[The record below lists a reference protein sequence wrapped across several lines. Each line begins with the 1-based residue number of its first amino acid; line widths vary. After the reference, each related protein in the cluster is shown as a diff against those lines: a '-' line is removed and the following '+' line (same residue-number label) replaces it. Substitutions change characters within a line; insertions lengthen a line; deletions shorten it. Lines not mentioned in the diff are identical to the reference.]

1 VTEKSNITPYIPK
14 LDLFLD
20 VNMPH
25 LKELTNQLGKELG
38 MRQGTQFK
46 ALRLLL
52 CNMYTQGQREVRVS
66 RRKQPLGGKKNN
78 PIDIKYSSINDS
90 LDKLDANGY
99 IIQKK
104 GSYEER
110 KMTTMMPTKRL
121 MQWFEDTGW
130 SDEGVDKRVGTYV
143 TLRKANKDNG
153 NAIYIDYEDTEYSN
167 WLNKEIKKYDQLLN
181 SSRIVL
187 LNDDGTEDREFKK
200 FTVQR
205 RFIKHKAKFNNME
218 FTFGGRMP
226 GPWTNLSSVLRKNI
240 TINGQPT
247 IELDRKAS
255 HLNAMYQVITGAPY
269 PYDDDPYHI
278 VVDGYPVPRHIAKNF
293 SSFMQ
298 GSKSPRG
305 AAQSVLN
312 HYKYE
317 AFIKDNP
324 EEEDIK
330 KCEEYIEFKNKVKTK
345 AIANAILKKHPKVA
359 KYYNNRKVY
368 GDFISCWESD
378 IVFEVV
384 MELTKRGIPCLTIY
398 DSFIV
403 PLQYKDLVDNMKD
416 ITPYI
421 NRRGLPKEV
430 FNIDNYND
438 N

>member
-1 VTEKSNITPYIPK
+1 
-14 LDLFLD
+14 
-20 VNMPH
+20 MPH
-25 LKELTNQLGKELG
+25 LEELTNQLGKDIG

-46 ALRLLL
+46 ALKLLL
-52 CNMYTQGQREVRVS
+52 CNMYIQGQRQVRVS
-66 RRKQPLGGKKNN
+66 RRKQPLGGKKDN
-78 PIDIKYSSINDS
+78 PIDIKYSAINGS
-90 LDKLDANGY
+90 LDKLEANGY
-99 IIQKK
+99 IIQEL
-104 GSYEER
+104 GSHEEK
-110 KMTTMMPTKRL
+110 KMTTMMPTDRL

-143 TLRKANKDNG
+143 TLRKAKKDNG
-153 NAIYIDYEDTEYSN
+153 KSIYIDYEDTEYSK
-167 WLNKEIKKYDQLLN
+167 WLSEEIKQYDQLLSN
-181 SSRIVL
+181 SRIVL

-205 RFIKHKAKFNNME
+205 KFIRHNFKDKNTE
-218 FTFGGRMP
+218 FVFGGRMP
-226 GPWTNLSSVLRKNI
+226 GPWAYLSSELRQNI

-247 IELDRKAS
+247 VELDRTAS

-293 SSFMQ
+293 SSLMQ

-312 HYKYE
+312 LYKYK
-317 AFIKDNP
+317 AFIKNDS

-330 KCEEYIEFKNKVKTK
+330 KYEEYIEFKKKVKPTV
-345 AIANAILKKHPKVA
+345 IAQAILNKHPKIS
-359 KYYNNRKVY
+359 KYYNNGKVY

-378 IVFEVV
+378 IVFEVL

-403 PLQYKDLVDNMKD
+403 PLKYEELVDNMKD
-416 ITPYI
+416 ITPYED
-421 NRRGLPKEV
+421 RRGILKELLKV
-430 FNIDNYND
+430 NNYND

>member
-1 VTEKSNITPYIPK
+1 MAHKPK
-14 LDLFLD
+14 IDLFLD
-20 VNMPH
+20 LNMPH
-25 LKELTNQLGKELG
+25 LEELTNQLGKDLG

-52 CNMYTQGQREVRVS
+52 CNMYIQGQKQVRVS
-66 RRKQPLGGKKNN
+66 RRKQPLGGKKDN
-78 PIDIKYSSINDS
+78 PIDIKYSAINGS
-90 LDKLDANGY
+90 LDKLEANGY
-99 IIQKK
+99 IIQEL
-104 GSYEER
+104 GSHEEK
-110 KMTTMMPTKRL
+110 KMTTMLPTDRL

-130 SDEGVDKRVGTYV
+130 SDEGVDKRVGTYI
-143 TLRKANKDNG
+143 TLRKAKKDNG
-153 NAIYIDYEDTEYSN
+153 KSIYIDYEDTEYSK
-167 WLNKEIKKYDQLLN
+167 WLSEEIKQYDQLLSN
-181 SSRIVL
+181 SRIVL
-187 LNDDGTEDREFKK
+187 LNDDGSEDREFKK

-205 RFIKHKAKFNNME
+205 KFIRHNFKDKNTE

-226 GPWTNLSSVLRKNI
+226 GPWTNLSSELRKNI

-255 HLNAMYQVITGAPY
+255 HLNAMYQVITDASY

-278 VVDGYPVPRHIAKNF
+278 VVDGYTVPRHIAKNF

-298 GSKSPRG
+298 GSN
-305 AAQSVLN
+305 SVLGTAHSVIN

-317 AFIKDNP
+317 ALKVKNP
-324 EEEDIK
+324 KAKDIK
-330 KCEEYIEFKNKVKTK
+330 KHEEYIKFKKKVKSTDIAK
-345 AIANAILKKHPKVA
+345 AILNKHPKIG
-359 KYYNNRKVY
+359 KYYNNGKIY

-403 PLQYKDLVDNMKD
+403 PLEYKVLVDRMKD

-421 NRRGLPKEV
+421 DRRGILKELLKV
-430 FNIDNYND
+430 DNYNG